1 MLAASLAAEQA
12 AAARRAPGGDP
23 FADLGVSFVEAR
35 FEGYRKKLQLYQ
47 GCLA

>member
-35 FEGYRKKLQLYQ
+35 I
-47 GCLA
+47 AWDTAP